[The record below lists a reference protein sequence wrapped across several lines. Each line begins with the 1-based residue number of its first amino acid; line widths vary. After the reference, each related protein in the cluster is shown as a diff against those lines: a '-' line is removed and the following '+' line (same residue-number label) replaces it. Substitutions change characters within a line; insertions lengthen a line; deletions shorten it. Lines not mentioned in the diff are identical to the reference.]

1 MAKALVCYYSR
12 TGNTKKMAAR
22 MAEVLAAEGLAV
34 DLRKVEDTAAA
45 DLPGYDCIVLGS
57 PTYYGTMAWELKKL
71 LDESVKF
78 HGKLRGKVGGAFTS
92 SANVGGGN
100 ETTVLD
106 IVQALLIHGMV
117 VRGDH
122 RFDHYGPVAIGR
134 PDKRAL
140 DCCESHAKNLAALT
154 RKLFPD

>member
-1 MAKALVCYYSR
+1 MPKALVCYYSR
-12 TGNTKKMAAR
+12 TGNTKKMAVR
-22 MAEVLAAEGLAV
+22 IAEVLAAEGLET
-34 DLRKVEDTAAA
+34 DLKKVEETAAA
-45 DLPGYDCIVLGS
+45 DLLAFDCIILGS
-57 PTYYGTMAWELKKL
+57 PTYYGTMAWEMKKL

-78 HGKLRGKVGGAFTS
+78 HGRLRGKVGGAFAS

-106 IVQALLIHGMV
+106 LLHALLIHGLV

-122 RFDHYGPVAIGR
+122 RFDHYGPVSIGR

-140 DCCESHAKNLAALT
+140 DGCASHARNLAALT
-154 RKLFPD
+154 KTLFP

>member
-1 MAKALVCYYSR
+1 MAKALVCFYSR
-12 TGNTKKMAAR
+12 TGNTRKMAVRIAGVF
-22 MAEVLAAEGLAV
+22 EAEGLEV
-34 DLRKVEDTAAA
+34 DLKKVEETAPAE
-45 DLPGYDCIVLGS
+45 LLGYDCLVLGS
-57 PTYYGTMAWELKKL
+57 PTYYGTMAWEMKKL

-92 SANVGGGN
+92 SANIGGGN

-106 IVQALLIHGMV
+106 ILQALMIHGMV

-134 PDKRAL
+134 PDKRSFA
-140 DCCESHAKNLAALT
+140 CCDAHAKNLAALT
-154 RKLFPD
+154 KKLFP

>member
-12 TGNTKKMAAR
+12 TGNTKKLAAR
-22 MAEVLAAEGLAV
+22 IAEVLAAEGLDT
-34 DLRKVEDTAAA
+34 DLRKVEETAAA
-45 DLPGYDCIVLGS
+45 DLLGYDCIVLGS
-57 PTYYGTMAWELKKL
+57 PTYYGTMAWEMKKL

-92 SANVGGGN
+92 SANIGGGN

-106 IVQALLIHGMV
+106 LLHALLIHGMV

-122 RFDHYGPVAIGR
+122 RYDHYGPVAIGR
-134 PDKRAL
+134 PDKRAFA
-140 DCCESHAKNLAALT
+140 CAEAHARNLAALAQ
-154 RKLFPD
+154 KLFP

>member
-12 TGNTKKMAAR
+12 TGNTKKLAIR
-22 MAEVLAAEGLAV
+22 MAEVLAAEGL
-34 DLRKVEDTAAA
+34 DTELRRVEDTAAA
-45 DLPGYDCIVLGS
+45 DLLGYDCIVLGS
-57 PTYYGTMAWELKKL
+57 PTYYGTMAWEMKKL

-92 SANVGGGN
+92 SANIGGGN

-106 IVQALLIHGMV
+106 LVHALLIHGMV

-140 DCCESHAKNLAALT
+140 ACADAHARNLAALT
-154 RKLFPD
+154 KKLFP